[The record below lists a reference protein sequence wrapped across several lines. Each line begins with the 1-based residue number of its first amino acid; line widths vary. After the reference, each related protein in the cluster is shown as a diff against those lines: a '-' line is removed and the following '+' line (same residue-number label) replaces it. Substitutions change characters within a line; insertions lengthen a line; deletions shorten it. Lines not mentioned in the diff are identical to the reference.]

1 MILAFTMLNARYLL
15 LLVCLVGGSRLTRSE
30 VEARG
35 DGARLADGV
44 ALEMYEAD
52 VDGDVISIFEMVR
65 HDGEEDLEDGG
76 KGEEINVSS
85 ATSLPSFL
93 RSLMAK
99 TKVDCRKP
107 KNKKKK
113 ACRKPTKP
121 SKKKPPPPPPKRSPP
136 PPPRSPPPPPPFQD
150 EYVYEAPELPPAPV
164 VQPSPPPPV
173 VVYNQVRCD
182 FTPRRKIL
190 SGPRMV
196 PNGGIRPC
204 TGLHVADAGSCCET
218 CRNTYGCNGWMY
230 TKPIDCRAM
239 GNPVPENT
247 CYMLSDVTGS
257 YDPSIPE
264 LEYQSG
270 TADY

>member
-1 MILAFTMLNARYLL
+1 MLNARYLL

-121 SKKKPPPPPPKRSPP
+121 SKKKPPPPPPPKR
-136 PPPRSPPPPPPFQD
+136 
-150 EYVYEAPELPPAPV
+150 
-164 VQPSPPPPV
+164 
-173 VVYNQVRCD
+173 
-182 FTPRRKIL
+182 
-190 SGPRMV
+190 
-196 PNGGIRPC
+196 
-204 TGLHVADAGSCCET
+204 
-218 CRNTYGCNGWMY
+218 
-230 TKPIDCRAM
+230 
-239 GNPVPENT
+239 
-247 CYMLSDVTGS
+247 
-257 YDPSIPE
+257 
-264 LEYQSG
+264 
-270 TADY
+270 